1 MPTKPAS
8 RPRISRKEAKYIAKQ
23 LKLQLEIME
32 LYKQKYKRLQE
43 ETERHQKTKVYL
55 SKEKQVKVSLYNQT
69 IALIT
74 KDINI
79 HNSLIYKFQTIA
91 DGTNDK
97 HTMKHLNNGRD
108 IILDDVPD
116 LSSMLK
122 QSVISL

>member
-1 MPTKPAS
+1 MQTKPTS
-8 RPRISRKEAKYIAKQ
+8 RPRISRKEAEYIAKQ
-23 LKLQLEIME
+23 LKLQFEIME

-43 ETERHQKTKVYL
+43 ETEHHQKTKVYL
-55 SKEKQVKVSLYNQT
+55 SKEKQIKVSNYNQA

-74 KDINI
+74 KNTNL
-79 HNSLIYKFQTIA
+79 HNGLIIKFQAIV

-108 IILDDVPD
+108 IILEDVPD